1 MTRGTTQIQSPT
13 RKVKWDMMIWMMKF
27 YLGVSGETL
36 LEFAITLEL

>member
-1 MTRGTTQIQSPT
+1 MIRGTTQIQSPT
-13 RKVKWDMMIWMMKF
+13 QKVKWDMMIWMMNF